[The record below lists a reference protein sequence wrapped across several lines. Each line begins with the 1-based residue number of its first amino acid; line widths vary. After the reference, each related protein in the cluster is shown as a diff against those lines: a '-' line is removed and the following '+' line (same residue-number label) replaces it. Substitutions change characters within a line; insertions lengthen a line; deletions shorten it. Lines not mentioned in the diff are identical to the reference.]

1 MQTKYNTGQAVLIPA
16 TITSAREENGTII
29 YDVESR
35 HWEGVPE
42 NAIVIDNE
50 AAYRAAFDNV
60 MRSLSERI
68 AERYR
73 Y

>member
-1 MQTKYNTGQAVLIPA
+1 MQTKYTTGQAVLIPA

-50 AAYRAAFDNV
+50 AAARAAFDNA
-60 MRSLSERI
+60 MRSLSERM
-68 AERYR
+68 AARY
-73 Y
+73 

>member
-1 MQTKYNTGQAVLIPA
+1 MQTKYTTGQAVLIPA
-16 TITSAREENGTII
+16 KIISAREENGTII

-50 AAYRAAFDNV
+50 AAARAAFDNA
-60 MRSLSERI
+60 MRRLSEEM
-68 AERYR
+68 AARY
-73 Y
+73 

>member
-1 MQTKYNTGQAVLIPA
+1 MQTKYTTGQAVLIPA

-35 HWEGVPE
+35 YWEGVPE

-50 AAYRAAFDNV
+50 AAARAAFDNA
-60 MRSLSERI
+60 MRSLSERM
-68 AERYR
+68 AARY
-73 Y
+73 

>member
-1 MQTKYNTGQAVLIPA
+1 MNTKFNTGQAVLIPA
-16 TITSAREENGTII
+16 TIVSAREENGTII

-50 AAYRAAFDNV
+50 AAARAAFDSA
-60 MRSLSERI
+60 MRTLSERI
-68 AERYR
+68 GARY
-73 Y
+73 